1 MSGTRTNYS
10 NEWRTRLLT
19 QIIRHSTH
27 QALLAVSA
35 PKTVGTFV
43 THYLGILNAE
53 REHTGCSCFFFF
65 FRFKIPESITAV
77 SIR

>member
-10 NEWRTRLLT
+10 NESTAPQHLLT
-19 QIIRHSTH
+19 QIIRHITH
-27 QALLAVSA
+27 EALLAVCA
-35 PKTVGTFV
+35 PKTLGTFV

-53 REHTGCSCFFFF
+53 REHTGCSCFFF
-65 FRFKIPESITAV
+65 RFKIPESITAV

>member
-19 QIIRHSTH
+19 QIIRHITHH
-27 QALLAVSA
+27 QALLAVCA
-35 PKTVGTFV
+35 PKTLGTFV

-53 REHTGCSCFFFF
+53 REHTGCSCFFF
-65 FRFKIPESITAV
+65 RFKIPESITAV